1 MDKSMSRESINSGGV
16 AMGMSNLMISDK
28 TYNESFMQVKCEDR
42 KLIGENERMV
52 YQQQY
57 QTMCN
62 LAKRTKSEEGRSR
75 PSNASYSI
83 RENLILS
90 KGSKPA
96 SSCHSEQSD
105 GLVQTQAAATKKQQD
120 DKKTKKVNA
129 ICKYNS
135 NPS

>member
-1 MDKSMSRESINSGGV
+1 MEKSMSRESINSGGV
-16 AMGMSNLMISDK
+16 GIGMSNLMISDK

-75 PSNASYSI
+75 PSNASHAI

-105 GLVQTQAAATKKQQD
+105 GLMRTQVAVTKKQQD
-120 DKKTKKVNA
+120 DKNAKKVNA